1 MLKFDFLNYKWP
13 ELALLA
19 NKAEES
25 LMKDPNECMHKIGY
39 FIEKLINEILI
50 AENIANKSNRLN
62 FINKIKL
69 LEDNE
74 LLTQDIAN
82 DMNMVRVIRN
92 QAVHSEYSS
101 PSMAE
106 AALKLALN
114 IAKWFMLT
122 YGDRT
127 FEIDKEKKTS
137 AADSFEKKELPI
149 SVYKKDKYNDYDLDN
164 LWDKIKSYLRNNKT
178 EFHTVPKDNRQP
190 VWFSAVTE
198 GDVVVIDKA
207 VVNTP
212 SSKLKYSRKLTFKD
226 FQKIY
231 PIYLKRESGQSVS
244 KEATEATVN
253 QVYFF
258 SIIKHILNDNK
269 L

>member
-1 MLKFDFLNYKWP
+1 MKKKHLLQILLKK
-13 ELALLA
+13 
-19 NKAEES
+19 
-25 LMKDPNECMHKIGY
+25 
-39 FIEKLINEILI
+39 
-50 AENIANKSNRLN
+50 
-62 FINKIKL
+62 
-69 LEDNE
+69 
-74 LLTQDIAN
+74 
-82 DMNMVRVIRN
+82 
-92 QAVHSEYSS
+92 
-101 PSMAE
+101 
-106 AALKLALN
+106 
-114 IAKWFMLT
+114 
-122 YGDRT
+122 RT
-127 FEIDKEKKTS
+127 AYQCIQ
-137 AADSFEKKELPI
+137 
-149 SVYKKDKYNDYDLDN
+149 KDKYNDYDLDN

-212 SSKLKYSRKLTFKD
+212 SSKLNYSRKLTFKD